1 MSTSPGSPGNA
12 MILREAV
19 NKEIAQ
25 TSRVVMNVSQETLV
39 ISVDKVRLCL
49 LEHISLLEKR
59 KDWIAPVSIVTS
71 IIATLATSTF
81 RDAWL
86 DAATWRAVFGIALVL
101 SIGWSAKTI
110 YAALKAPTLDDV
122 ISKLKQ
128 ASSASVVASSGDQS
142 GITTSVE
149 LVTSELQCAQCGTL
163 IQDGICPRCST
174 A

>member
-1 MSTSPGSPGNA
+1 MSTSPESPGNA

-59 KDWIAPVSIVTS
+59 KDWIAPASIVIS

-81 RDAWL
+81 KDAWL
-86 DAATWRAVFGIALVL
+86 DAATWRAVFVVALIL
-101 SIGWSAKTI
+101 SVCWSLKTI
-110 YAALKAPTLDDV
+110 YDALKAPTLDDV

-128 ASSASVVASSGDQS
+128 ASSASVVASSGDLS
-142 GITTSVE
+142 GATTSVE
-149 LVTSELQCAQCGTL
+149 LLTSELQCGQCGTL
-163 IQDGICPRCST
+163 LNSGTCPRCVT
-174 A
+174 